1 MKVRIDADKCE
12 GHMACV
18 HLCPEV
24 FLVDADGYSFTDAS
38 QTVAPD
44 LEDLVRKAAQA
55 CPVGAI
61 VITEE

>member
-18 HLCPEV
+18 RLCPEV

-38 QTVAPD
+38 QSVAPAY
-44 LEDLVRKAAQA
+44 EELVRKAAQA
-55 CPVGAI
+55 CPVMAI
-61 VITEE
+61 VISEE